1 MGKSASKRVDR
12 ADSFGATLKFLRK
25 RARLTQEELG
35 RAVGYSRS
43 YITLL
48 ERDRRAPDATVV
60 AARFFAA
67 LSLRA
72 ESDDA
77 RRLLGS
83 VREVSGP
90 AASAPFN
97 ARSDSDP
104 LDEAVAWYLERSPE
118 TALRLT
124 NTLIPMWY
132 QRGRYGQARQLLETV
147 LTRARGDDAAAAN
160 ERLKALL
167 SAAGIAQQQGD
178 HTVASV
184 HAESAMTLAR
194 GQDDPQGVS
203 DAFARLGWI
212 AFDRH
217 DRAGA
222 LSMFERQLVIG
233 RHHALPDAVI
243 GALLAMCHV
252 VILDR
257 SLRALFEQWLS
268 EAEVLATARTNRAA
282 LSQIAMLRLGA
293 AVFDGRLSA
302 ALELSDALL
311 DESRHALPDRD
322 RGTVRM
328 LQGEA
333 YFGLGRLAEAREVWR
348 DAHDRLTA
356 IGDANQLQLLAHHMA
371 RVDMRGGRV
380 AAARAQFEAC
390 LAAFEAQGNVYMTAR
405 CLIGLAEC
413 DHRAGQPD
421 AAVALL
427 QRAGAIMRDL
437 PPFLNAVDQTEYEQT
452 ATGARL

>member
-72 ESDDA
+72 ESADA
-77 RRLLGS
+77 KRLLGS
-83 VREVSGP
+83 VHRAP
-90 AASAPFN
+90 ALDSAAP
-97 ARSDSDP
+97 SKTQSDP

-124 NTLIPMWY
+124 NTLIPVWY

-147 LTRARGDDAAAAN
+147 LTRAHGDDAAAG

-167 SAAGIAQQQGD
+167 SAAAIAQQQGD
-178 HTVASV
+178 HTVASA

-194 GQDDPQGVS
+194 AQDDPHGVA

-212 AFDRH
+212 TFDRH
-217 DRAGA
+217 DRLGA
-222 LSMFERQLVIG
+222 LSLFERQLAIG
-233 RHHALPDAVI
+233 RHHALPHAVI
-243 GALLAMCHV
+243 GALVAMCHV

-257 SLRALFEQWLS
+257 SLRALFEQWLA
-268 EAEVLATARTNRAA
+268 EAEALATAHANRAS

-293 AVFDGRLSA
+293 AVFDGQLSV
-302 ALELSDALL
+302 ALDLADGLL
-311 DESRHALPDRD
+311 DEARHALPDRD

-333 YFGLGRLAEAREVWR
+333 YFGLGRVAEAREVWR
-348 DAHDRLTA
+348 GAHDLLSE
-356 IGDANQLQLLAHHMA
+356 IGDTYQLLLIAHHMA
-371 RVDMRGGRV
+371 RVDMRSGRLD
-380 AAARAQFEAC
+380 AARAQFGAC
-390 LAAFEAQGNVYMTAR
+390 LAAFETQDNAYMIVR

-413 DHRAGQPD
+413 DSRTGQQAAADQLLERAT
-421 AAVALL
+421 
-427 QRAGAIMRDL
+427 AIMRDL
-437 PPFLNAVDQTEYEQT
+437 PPFLNAVDQAEYERAT
-452 ATGARL
+452 AVRT